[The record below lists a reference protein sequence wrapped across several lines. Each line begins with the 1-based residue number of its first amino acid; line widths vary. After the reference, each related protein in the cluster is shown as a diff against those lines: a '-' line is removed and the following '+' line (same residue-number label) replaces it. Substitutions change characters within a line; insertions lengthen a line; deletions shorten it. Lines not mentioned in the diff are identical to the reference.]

1 MRAGDSQKS
10 TALPSSR
17 VLVSIS
23 SVRRNGDI

>member
-17 VLVSIS
+17 VLVSVL